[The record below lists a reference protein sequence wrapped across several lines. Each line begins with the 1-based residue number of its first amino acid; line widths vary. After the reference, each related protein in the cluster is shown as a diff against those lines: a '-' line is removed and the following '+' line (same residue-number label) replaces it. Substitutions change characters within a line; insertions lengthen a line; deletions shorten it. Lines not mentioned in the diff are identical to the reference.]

1 MSGVVEGLF
10 AGAALS
16 LPFNALY
23 DVLKQVVLNANMFS
37 SQLSALDSR
46 VSSLK
51 PVIDGL
57 DKYNNQLGRN
67 VEEAKQLE
75 EIAKKMEDGKKLIV
89 DECSKVGWWNILKRS
104 TCTNK
109 LVELDDSLS
118 RLSEIL
124 KMHGLVVGKE
134 TLVTAKRMDA
144 GIKVLEQNQSD
155 MQILMKEIHNVLV
168 NYGSWAVIFAVFLV
182 SMVMV
187 ISSKDTK
194 WFVFNV
200 GNNTLTFNN

>member
-1 MSGVVEGLF
+1 MSGVEGLV

-23 DVLKQVVLNANMFS
+23 DVVKQVVLNANMFS

-46 VSSLK
+46 VSYLK
-51 PVIDGL
+51 PVIDDL
-57 DKYNNQLGRN
+57 EKYNNQLGRN

-75 EIAKKMEDGKKLIV
+75 EIAKRMEDGKKLI
-89 DECSKVGWWNILKRS
+89 DEECSKVGRWNILKRY
-104 TCTNK
+104 TYTNK
-109 LVELDDSLS
+109 LVDLDDSLS

-134 TLVTAKRMDA
+134 TLITAKRIDA
-144 GIKVLEQNQSD
+144 GMNVLVQNQSD
-155 MQILMKEIHNVLV
+155 MQILVKEIHNVLV
-168 NYGSWAVIFAVFLV
+168 NYGSWRVMFAVFLV

-187 ISSKDTK
+187 IASKDTK

>member
-37 SQLSALDSR
+37 SQLSALDWR

-51 PVIDGL
+51 PVIDDL

-89 DECSKVGWWNILKRS
+89 EECSKVGWWNILKRS

-194 WFVFNV
+194 WFLFNV

>member
-1 MSGVVEGLF
+1 MSGVEGLF

-23 DVLKQVVLNANMFS
+23 DVIKQVVLNAKMFS
-37 SQLSALDSR
+37 SELSALDSR

-51 PVIDGL
+51 PVIDDL
-57 DKYNNQLGRN
+57 RKYNNQLGSN
-67 VEEAKQLE
+67 AEEAKQLD
-75 EIAKKMEDGKKLIV
+75 EIAKKMKDGKKLIV
-89 DECSKVGWWNILKRS
+89 DECSKVGWWNILKMSR
-104 TCTNK
+104 CTNK
-109 LVELDDSLS
+109 LVELDGSLS

-134 TLVTAKRMDA
+134 TLITAKRIDA
-144 GIKVLEQNQSD
+144 GMNVLVQNQSD
-155 MQILMKEIHNVLV
+155 MQILVKEIHNVLV
-168 NYGSWAVIFAVFLV
+168 NYGSWGVMFAVFLV

-187 ISSKDTK
+187 ITSKDTK